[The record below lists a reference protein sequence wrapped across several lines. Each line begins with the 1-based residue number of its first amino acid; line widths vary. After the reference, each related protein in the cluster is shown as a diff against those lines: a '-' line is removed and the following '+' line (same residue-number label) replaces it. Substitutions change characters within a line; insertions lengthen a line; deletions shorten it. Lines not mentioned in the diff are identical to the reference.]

1 MEKIVA
7 VPTRVRIAAVLRK
20 SILNGEVKAGQ
31 ELSLT
36 ETAAKLGV
44 SRTPV
49 REAFQALAEE
59 GLIELRMNRGAI
71 VKPID
76 ENYIIDHFETR
87 ALLEGEAV
95 ARAIRA
101 GIDPAPLERMHRK
114 ILSMPLEERA
124 GSYSDYNQAF
134 HSAIWYAS
142 NSPRLTSFIEI
153 LWNGP
158 SYSRGIA
165 NDDHRRLSLKEH
177 GHIIDNIRQ
186 QNAEGGREA
195 MKAHIL
201 RGLGNFLK
209 GYRMGKSIIP

>member
-1 MEKIVA
+1 MEKIVV
-7 VPTRVRIAAVLRK
+7 VPTRIRIAAVLRK
-20 SILNGEVKAGQ
+20 SILNGELKAGE

-36 ETAAKLGV
+36 GTAEKLGV

-49 REAFQALAEE
+49 REAFQTLSEE

-101 GIDPAPLERMHRK
+101 GIDPAPLEQLQKR
-114 ILSMPLEERA
+114 ITAMPLQERA
-124 GSYSDYNQAF
+124 KLFSDYNQAF
-134 HSAIWYAS
+134 HSKIWYAS

-158 SYSRGIA
+158 SYGRGVA
-165 NDDHRRLSLKEH
+165 DDDHRRLSLAEH
-177 GHIIDNIRQ
+177 QRMIEMIRSR
-186 QNAEGGREA
+186 NTEGGREA
-195 MKAHIL
+195 MRAHIL
-201 RGLGNFLK
+201 RGLENFLK
-209 GYRMGKSIIP
+209 SYRMGKI